1 MLKCLPEAA
10 LLRGRPLLSKEEF
23 MKLRTIP
30 YALACSI
37 IMFACKKK
45 DDPAPVTPEGGLQ
58 LANAQLNGTI
68 TPDHYVNVPVRPTFR
83 LAFTTA
89 LTQSSVKPNILFS
102 ETGGPPLDYNISF
115 EKNDSI
121 AVIQPVAPLKY
132 LTKYTLRV
140 FPDIQSKIE
149 KKKLSTNLTYNLL
162 TTIDSS
168 RKFAQI
174 SDEDLLTLIQRQH
187 FKYFWD
193 FGHPVSGLARER
205 NTSGD
210 LVTSGGSG
218 FGIMAIITGIHRQF
232 ITREEGLA
240 RLQKIVGFLKTKA
253 ERFHGAFPHWLD
265 GNTGE
270 AIPFSAKD
278 NGADLVETSYLMQGL
293 LTARQYFDRADA
305 AEITLRNDINTL
317 WNEVEWSWFR
327 KNNENVLYW
336 HWSPNFTWDINMQI
350 KGWNEALITYALAAS
365 STTYTIPKEVYD
377 NGWASNGNMRN
388 GQTYYGIQ
396 LPLGPAYG
404 GPLFF
409 AHYSFLGINPKDL
422 TDPYANYWD
431 QNKNHSLINYN
442 YCVSNVRNYF
452 GYSDS
457 CWGLTASDDINGYRV
472 HGPSSDNG
480 VISPT
485 AALSSFPYTPT
496 ESMKALK
503 FFYYVLGDKIFKEYG
518 FVDAFS
524 LHHAWFANSFLA
536 IDQGPIIIMIE
547 NHRSGLL
554 WQLFM
559 SCPEVKAGMRKLGFQ
574 SPNL

>member
-1 MLKCLPEAA
+1 VVTCVAVF
-10 LLRGRPLLSKEEF
+10 LS
-23 MKLRTIP
+23 
-30 YALACSI
+30 
-37 IMFACKKK
+37 CKKK
-45 DDPAPVTPEGGLQ
+45 NDPTPSQPEGAFNLSATQ
-58 LANAQLNGTI
+58 LPGTI
-68 TPDHYVNVPVRPTFR
+68 GADKQVDVPVRPTFK
-83 LAFTTA
+83 LNFTTGVDQA
-89 LTQSSVKPNILFS
+89 SAKPNIQFR
-102 ETGGPPLDYNISF
+102 EPGGPLIDYNISF
-115 EKNDSI
+115 ERNDSTV
-121 AVIQPVAPLKY
+121 VIQFPSNLKY
-132 LTKYTLRV
+132 LTNYTLTV
-140 FPDIQSKIE
+140 YPDVLSKVE
-149 KKKLSTNLTYNLL
+149 KKKLNITQNYNLL
-162 TTIDSS
+162 TTLDSS
-168 RKFAQI
+168 RKLALI
-174 SDEDLLTLIQRQH
+174 SDDALLTLIQQQH

-193 FGHPVSGLARER
+193 FGHPTSGLARER

-232 ITREEGLA
+232 ITRQQGLE
-240 RLQKIVGFLKTKA
+240 RMQKIVGFLKTKA
-253 ERFHGAFPHWLD
+253 KRFHGAFPHWLD
-265 GNTGE
+265 GNTGDV
-270 AIPFSAKD
+270 IPFSQKD
-278 NGADLVETSYLMQGL
+278 NGADLVETSYLMMGL
-293 LTARQYFDRADA
+293 LTARQYFNTADA
-305 AEITLRNDINTL
+305 AETTLRNDINTL

-336 HWSPNFTWDINMQI
+336 HWSPNYNWDINMQI

-377 NGWASNGNMRN
+377 NGWASNGGMRN
-388 GQTYYGIQ
+388 GQTYYGIN

-409 AHYSFLGINPKDL
+409 AHYSFLGINPNSL
-422 TDPYANYWD
+422 TDAYANYWD

-442 YCVSNVRNYF
+442 YCVANIRRYY

-472 HGPSSDNG
+472 HEPSNDNG

-503 FFYYVLGDKIFKEYG
+503 FFYYVLGDKLFKEYG
-518 FVDAFS
+518 FIDAFS
-524 LHHAWFANSFLA
+524 LHHPWFANSFLA

-547 NHRSGLL
+547 NHRSKLL
-554 WQLFM
+554 WDLFM